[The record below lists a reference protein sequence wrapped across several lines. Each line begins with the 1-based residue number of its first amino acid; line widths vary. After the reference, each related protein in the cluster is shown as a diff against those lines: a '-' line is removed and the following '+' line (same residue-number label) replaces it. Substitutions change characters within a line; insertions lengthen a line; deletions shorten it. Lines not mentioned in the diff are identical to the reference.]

1 MDAAPARVKP
11 TEAPRFVTGSTMRH
25 VMVMTGS
32 GSIGLIAIFVVDL
45 LSLLY
50 VSRLNDPRLT
60 AGVGLATIVIFITMS
75 INVGL
80 MIAVGALVS
89 RALGSRDLDRARR
102 LATSCCI
109 FMGLASVA
117 VTLVLL
123 PLLPW
128 LLRVFG
134 AGDETLPVAQSFLWI
149 VLPSNV
155 LVALG
160 MGLSGVLR
168 AVGDAKRGM
177 SVTVISAVVTAV
189 LDPLFIFG
197 LGLGPN
203 GAAIALVISRI
214 VFVWVAFSGVSRV
227 HHLLARP
234 RWSDLRADAKPMFA
248 IAFPAVLTNV
258 ATPLANGLA
267 ASVIAR
273 YGDQA
278 IAANAIIDR
287 LVPVAF
293 GGLFALSAS
302 IGPIL
307 GQNWGAGRYDRMR
320 ETLRNAVV
328 FVALYV
334 GTIWVL
340 LILARAPLSDLFNAE
355 DLTARLVQFF
365 CLISGPMWFFIG
377 LLFVANAAFNN
388 LGSPLFS
395 TAFNWGRATLGIV
408 PLAYAGAHY
417 AGPEGALVGFALGS
431 VAFGVGAIFTAF
443 WSINRLERRAGMT
456 VLASG
461 DASAR
466 G

>member
-1 MDAAPARVKP
+1 
-11 TEAPRFVTGSTMRH
+11 
-25 VMVMTGS
+25 
-32 GSIGLIAIFVVDL
+32 
-45 LSLLY
+45 
-50 VSRLNDPRLT
+50 
-60 AGVGLATIVIFITMS
+60 
-75 INVGL
+75 
-80 MIAVGALVS
+80 
-89 RALGSRDLDRARR
+89 
-102 LATSCCI
+102 
-109 FMGLASVA
+109 
-117 VTLVLL
+117 
-123 PLLPW
+123 
-128 LLRVFG
+128 
-134 AGDETLPVAQSFLWI
+134 
-149 VLPSNV
+149 
-155 LVALG
+155 
-160 MGLSGVLR
+160 
-168 AVGDAKRGM
+168 M
-177 SVTVISAVVTAV
+177 SVTVISAVVTAC

-203 GAAIALVISRI
+203 GAAMALVISRV

-302 IGPIL
+302 VGPIL

-340 LILARAPLSDLFNAE
+340 LVLARAPLSDLFNAE
-355 DLTARLVQFF
+355 ELTARLVQFF

-417 AGPEGALVGFALGS
+417 AGPEGALTGFALGS
-431 VAFGVGAIFTAF
+431 VAFGVCAIFTAF

-456 VLASG
+456 VLASA